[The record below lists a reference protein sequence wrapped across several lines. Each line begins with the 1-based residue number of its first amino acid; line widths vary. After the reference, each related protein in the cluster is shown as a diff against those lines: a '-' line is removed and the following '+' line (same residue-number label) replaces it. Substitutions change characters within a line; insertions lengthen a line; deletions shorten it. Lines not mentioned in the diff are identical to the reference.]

1 MAISALKSTHD
12 ESQEGGRSDG
22 LEKKKR
28 VLTNNIMAMSVLLV
42 FGHL

>member
-1 MAISALKSTHD
+1 MAISASKATHD

-28 VLTNNIMAMSVLLV
+28 VLTNDIMAMSVLLV

>member
-1 MAISALKSTHD
+1 MAISAFKATHN

-28 VLTNNIMAMSVLLV
+28 VLTNKIMAASAILV

>member
-1 MAISALKSTHD
+1 MASSALKATYD
-12 ESQEGGRSDG
+12 ESQEGGRSDSV
-22 LEKKKR
+22 EKKKR